1 MSWERM
7 KAQVKVVF
15 LVFQYSRSLLVLV
28 ISISVNC
35 SSNLLSSSSLIPQP
49 IHISSKFPVPPNE
62 WQPDQRG

>member
-28 ISISVNC
+28 ISISINY
-35 SSNLLSSSSLIPQP
+35 SSNLLSSSSLILFQVP
-49 IHISSKFPVPPNE
+49 SSH
-62 WQPDQRG
+62 Q